1 MELTMTRIQ
10 SRQRILIGAAL
21 VALTLLAWAYLL
33 MPGGE
38 TTMGES
44 MANSLT
50 MLALSVIMWSVMMV
64 AMMLPGAGPMI
75 LTYAR
80 IHQQR
85 EANGSSTVPIWVFLA
100 GYLTVWVGFGISAA
114 VLQWGLHQSALLSS
128 AMGKVGP
135 LLAAGLLITAGAFQF
150 SHLKQACLSKC
161 RSPLSFLMTEWR
173 EGTGGAL
180 VMGIRHGV
188 FCTGCCWALMLL
200 MFVGGV
206 MSLGWMVAL
215 ALYFLAEK
223 LLPGGEW
230 ISRLTGVA
238 LMGAGVAMPFVV
250 LLT

>member
-1 MELTMTRIQ
+1 MELTMTRMH

-21 VALTLLAWAYLL
+21 VALTMLAWAYLM
-33 MPGGE
+33 MPAGDAGME
-38 TTMGES
+38 AS
-44 MANSLT
+44 MASRLN
-50 MLALSVIMWSVMMV
+50 MLALSVVMWSIMMV

-85 EANGSSTVPIWVFLA
+85 QANGGSAVHLWAFLT
-100 GYLTVWVGFGISAA
+100 GYLTVWVGFSIAA
-114 VLQWGLHQSALLSS
+114 ALLQWGLHQSALLSS

-135 LLAAGLLITAGAFQF
+135 LLAGGLLITAGAFQF

-173 EGTGGAL
+173 EGTVGAF
-180 VMGIRHGV
+180 VMGIRHGA

-206 MSLGWMVAL
+206 MNLAWMAAL

-223 LLPGGEW
+223 LLPGGER
-230 ISRLTGVA
+230 ISRLTGVV
-238 LMGAGVAMPFVV
+238 LIGAGITVPLVAIM
-250 LLT
+250 T

>member
-10 SRQRILIGAAL
+10 SRQRLLIGAAL
-21 VALTLLAWAYLL
+21 VTLTLLAWAYLV
-33 MPGGE
+33 MPGG
-38 TTMGES
+38 TAGMGAS
-44 MANSLT
+44 MASSLN
-50 MLALSVIMWSVMMV
+50 MLALSIIMWSIMMV

-85 EANGSSTVPIWVFLA
+85 RASGSSTVPIWVFLT
-100 GYLTVWVGFGISAA
+100 GYLTVWVGVGVAA
-114 VLQWGLHQSALLSS
+114 ALLQWGLHQSALLSS
-128 AMGKVGP
+128 SMGRVGP
-135 LLAAGLLITAGAFQF
+135 LLAGGLLITAGAFQF

-173 EGTGGAL
+173 EGTAGAM
-180 VMGIRHGV
+180 VMGIRHGA

-206 MSLGWMVAL
+206 MSLAWMAAL

-223 LLPGGEW
+223 LLPGGER

-238 LMGAGVAMPFVV
+238 LIGAGIVVPLVAVMA
-250 LLT
+250 